1 MTRVRPAEAQRP
13 ADSPYR
19 NTQEAA
25 AYLMLQP
32 STLERYR
39 IDGTGPR
46 YRKHGDLVVYAV
58 ADLNKWSDARTRV
71 STSDVKHEED
81 RAATAAR

>member
-1 MTRVRPAEAQRP
+1 MSRRPATVRP

-19 NTQEAA
+19 NTLEAA

-39 IDGTGPR
+39 IDGTGPKYSKLGDKVVYDVR
-46 YRKHGDLVVYAV
+46 RLDEWVRKHE
-58 ADLNKWSDARTRV
+58 RV
-71 STSDVKHEED
+71 CTTDPPE
-81 RAATAAR
+81 ATP

>member
-1 MTRVRPAEAQRP
+1 MSRRPATVRPP
-13 ADSPYR
+13 DSPYR
-19 NTQEAA
+19 NTLEAA

-71 STSDVKHEED
+71 STSDQPREES
-81 RAATAAR
+81 AASNT

>member
-1 MTRVRPAEAQRP
+1 MSRRPAAVRPP
-13 ADSPYR
+13 DSPYR
-19 NTQEAA
+19 NTLEAA

-71 STSDVKHEED
+71 STSDVVED